1 MWGKKERGSIT
12 MSYHLALDQLGRPL
26 SVPQDH
32 TKLSQ
37 GMNIK
42 VRVKDQNQACGWIWK
57 SELSLKI
64 HVVCFLSFFF
74 PSNRFP
80 LELATTCSFVDT
92 LLRLACVISVGRV
105 SNL

>member
-74 PSNRFP
+74 F
-80 LELATTCSFVDT
+80 SFKS
-92 LLRLACVISVGRV
+92 ISPRA
-105 SNL
+105 SYHLFFC